1 MVDFKK
7 YGIVPFGALPTER
20 QLNHFYIGK
29 KAFFHFGVN
38 TFSELEWGNG
48 NENESSFD
56 PSELD
61 IRQWIRSIKAA
72 GFKLA
77 IITAKH
83 HDGFCLWPS
92 KYTEHSVK
100 NSPYKNGKGDVIRE
114 FTDACREYGMKIGL
128 YISPWDKNSKYW
140 GKAEYSDYYALQLTE
155 LVTEYGKI
163 DEIWWDG
170 AGSADTV
177 YDWGHWAYI
186 VREHQPD
193 AAIFGSM
200 GAYEYIDMRWVGNE
214 QGYAGETNFS
224 CIERE
229 IIKAEIRDILNQ
241 GQAGASC
248 FVPSE
253 TDVSIRPGWFYHKDQ
268 DEKVKSVSHINKI
281 WFESVGRNS
290 MMLLN
295 FPPDRRGLL
304 CDKDVE
310 NAILS
315 HRCISKML
323 AVNFAR
329 GADITASSVL
339 CPECSPEKA
348 VFDES
353 ELFYASK
360 EDTCSID
367 IVLPKAERINV
378 LALGEL
384 IEAGERITGFK
395 IEDLSDGEPSL
406 LYEGTSVGFYKA
418 VKIPEGYY
426 KHLRLTV
433 TAAFAPPVIRTLGL
447 HLFEDVENENERA
460 LKGENLASLST
471 ASVEYSNENKT
482 AVVAFGGIYPFDTVE
497 FSLTEDGEF
506 EIESFSGQCFQPA
519 ARGKT
524 ENGRA
529 CVNTPNSV
537 CGSYQIRIK
546 ASAPIDTEK
555 TITVKLAK

>member
-1 MVDFKK
+1 MIDFKK
-7 YGIVPFGALPTER
+7 YGIVPFGAIPNQR
-20 QLNHFYIGK
+20 QLDHYYIGK

-38 TFSELEWGNG
+38 TFSNLEWGNG
-48 NENESSFD
+48 TEAEKMFD
-56 PSELD
+56 PTELD

-100 NSPYKNGKGDVIRE
+100 NSPYKNGQGDIIRE
-114 FTDACREYGMKIGL
+114 FTDACREYGIKIGL
-128 YISPWDKNSKYW
+128 YISPWDRNSKYW

-155 LVTEYGKI
+155 LVTQYGKL

-170 AGSADTV
+170 AGSAETV

-193 AAIFGSM
+193 AAIFGSL
-200 GAYEYIDMRWVGNE
+200 GSANYLDLRWVGNE
-214 QGYAGETNFS
+214 LGYAGYTHFA

-229 IIKAEIRDILNQ
+229 SIFKEIRSELNQ
-241 GQAGASC
+241 GTAGASC
-248 FVPSE
+248 FIPSE

-268 DEKVKSVSHINKI
+268 DDKVKTVSHINKI

-310 NAILS
+310 NAIIS

-323 AVNFAR
+323 SVNYASY
-329 GADITASSVL
+329 ADITASSVL
-339 CPECSPEKA
+339 HRECSPEKA
-348 VFDES
+348 ALDDNT
-353 ELFYASK
+353 LFYASA
-360 EDTCSID
+360 ENTCALD
-367 IVLPKAERINV
+367 ITLPKAERINV
-378 LALGEL
+378 LTLGEL
-384 IEAGERITGFK
+384 IEAGERVTEFK
-395 IEDLSDGEPSL
+395 IEEIIDNAAKLIYS
-406 LYEGTSVGFYKA
+406 GTSVGFYKA
-418 VKIPEGYY
+418 VKLPEKEY

-433 TAAFAPPVIRTLGL
+433 TKSFAPPIIRTLGL
-447 HLFEDVENENERA
+447 HLFEDIEEDSESS

-471 ASVEYSNENKT
+471 SSIEYSNEDTT

-497 FSLTEDGEF
+497 FSLTEDGEYEV
-506 EIESFSGQCFQPA
+506 EIFTGQWYRPA
-519 ARGKT
+519 AKGVT
-524 ENGRA
+524 ENKKA
-529 CVNTPNSV
+529 YAKLSPSV
-537 CGSYQIRIK
+537 YGCYQIRIK
-546 ASAPIDTEK
+546 AKNALDK
-555 TITVKLAK
+555 TKQITVKYAK